1 MSRRVTCGESIAS
14 PAATSRI
21 AWTMSAGGVSSGLDG
36 PSKWLDMGQTT
47 VPLSEF
53 DMSGTAWARLATSAL
68 LWVGV
73 PLAIGLARILRREVS

>member
-1 MSRRVTCGESIAS
+1 MVFLAS
-14 PAATSRI
+14 APAIVLYFVLPT
-21 AWTMSAGGVSSGLDG
+21 AWGILAEVIPGLDG

-47 VPLSEF
+47 SPLSDF

-73 PLAIGLARILRREVS
+73 PLAIGLTRILRREVS